1 MLNPIIAIATIPI
14 QKTAKIGIH
23 MISVHPRVVSMSC
36 IPESSS
42 GDVFELEQ
50 PILFNQFIYVTTRR
64 FLDHMLFFFST
75 LKLF

>member
-23 MISVHPRVVSMSC
+23 IISVHPRVVSMSC

-50 PILFNQFIYVTTRR
+50 PILITGNANDKEFCC
-64 FLDHMLFFFST
+64 SE
-75 LKLF
+75 

>member
-50 PILFNQFIYVTTRR
+50 PILITGNAN
-64 FLDHMLFFFST
+64 D
-75 LKLF
+75 K